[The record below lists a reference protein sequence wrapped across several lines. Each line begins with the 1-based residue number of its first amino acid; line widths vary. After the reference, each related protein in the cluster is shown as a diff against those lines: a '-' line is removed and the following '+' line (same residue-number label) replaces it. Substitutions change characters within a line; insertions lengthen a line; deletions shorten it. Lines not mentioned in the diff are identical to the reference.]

1 MYINITDSKT
11 ANNKGSSRELVHY
24 LEKENRI
31 ENKLEQEHWFNQG
44 GRLFEPYEVRH
55 AIDGNVAKLG
65 KADAK
70 FFLINISPSQ
80 KELKHLADKY
90 GIKDIRKQLKCYT
103 ERLMNE
109 YARNFKREGVNS
121 AKDLLWFGKV
131 ENHRYY
137 SYKDKEVINGKK
149 KRGELKDGNQL
160 HVQVI
165 VSRKD
170 ATNSIKLSP
179 MNNSRGKNAQHSKK
193 LGQFD
198 RVAFKQCGE
207 DLFDRTFDFDR
218 QLKDK
223 MAYANIQ
230 KNGTLPQR
238 KQLDILEKAF
248 ESRPQNDT
256 TLSGLVSEIAENT
269 FPSVTDMF
277 AKTEYHGD
285 SILNLL
291 LSPTIEQEQPDPNKA
306 KKRKRKKHSIDRG
319 LSR

>member
-11 ANNKGSSRELVHY
+11 ANNKGSSGELVHY

-31 ENKLEQEHWFNQG
+31 ENKLEQEYWFNAK
-44 GRLFEPYEVRH
+44 GRRFEPYEVRH

-80 KELKHLADKY
+80 KELKHLTDKY
-90 GIKDIRKQLKCYT
+90 GVTDIRDQLKCYA
-103 ERLMNE
+103 ERLMDE

-121 AKDLLWFGKV
+121 AKDLLWFGKI

-137 SYKDKEVINGKK
+137 GFKDKDVINGEK

-160 HVQVI
+160 HVQII
-165 VSRKD
+165 VSRKNV
-170 ATNSIKLSP
+170 TNSIKLSP
-179 MNNSRGKNAQHSKK
+179 MNNSRGKNEDHSKK
-193 LGQFD
+193 LGQFN

-230 KNGTLPQR
+230 KNGNLEQ
-238 KQLDILEKAF
+238 KMQLDVINNIPDNKPLLNNLVNKIGNGEFPTLDDLISKSNHTNIF
-248 ESRPQNDT
+248 E
-256 TLSGLVSEIAENT
+256 
-269 FPSVTDMF
+269 
-277 AKTEYHGD
+277 
-285 SILNLL
+285 LL
-291 LSPTIEQEQPDPNKA
+291 LAPSFEPEPQGFE
-306 KKRKRKKHSIDRG
+306 KKIKRKKKGNSLDQGIGR
-319 LSR
+319 

>member
-11 ANNKGSSRELVHY
+11 ANNKGSSGELVHY

-31 ENKLEQEHWFNQG
+31 ENKLEQEHWFNHE
-44 GRLFEPYEVRH
+44 GRSFEPYEVRY

-65 KADAK
+65 KVDAK

-90 GIKDIRKQLKCYT
+90 GVTDIREQLKCYA
-103 ERLMNE
+103 ERLMDE

-137 SYKDKEVINGKK
+137 GYKDKEVINGKK

-160 HVQVI
+160 HVQII

-170 ATNSIKLSP
+170 VTNSIKLSP
-179 MNNSRGKNAQHSKK
+179 MNNSRGRNEQHSKK
-193 LGQFD
+193 LGQFN

-207 DLFDRTFDFDR
+207 DLFDRIFDFDR
-218 QLKDK
+218 QLKDR
-223 MAYANIQ
+223 MAYANIK
-230 KNGTLPQR
+230 KNGSLEQR
-238 KQLDILEKAF
+238 MQLDVLLNIPSERLLKSNLANDITNGEFPTLNCMLSKTSHGSLF
-248 ESRPQNDT
+248 E
-256 TLSGLVSEIAENT
+256 
-269 FPSVTDMF
+269 
-277 AKTEYHGD
+277 
-285 SILNLL
+285 LL
-291 LSPTIEQEQPDPNKA
+291 LTPTFEPEQQEPDKN
-306 KKRKRKKHSIDRG
+306 KKRRRKKHSLDQG
-319 LSR
+319 LGR

>member
-11 ANNKGSSRELVHY
+11 ANNKGSSGELVHY

-31 ENKLEQEHWFNQG
+31 ENKLEQEHWFNHD
-44 GRLFEPYEVRH
+44 GRLFEAYEVRH

-65 KADAK
+65 KADSK

-90 GIKDIRKQLKCYT
+90 GVTDIREQLKCYAN
-103 ERLMNE
+103 RLMDE
-109 YARNFKREGVNS
+109 YARNFKRKGVNS

-137 SYKDKEVINGKK
+137 SYKDKEVIKGEK

-160 HVQVI
+160 HVQII

-170 ATNSIKLSP
+170 VTNSIKLSP
-179 MNNSRGKNAQHSKK
+179 MNNSRGRNEQHSKK
-193 LGQFD
+193 LGQFN

-223 MAYANIQ
+223 MAYANIK
-230 KNGTLPQR
+230 KNGSLEQR
-238 KQLDILEKAF
+238 MQLDVLTK
-248 ESRPQNDT
+248 
-256 TLSGLVSEIAENT
+256 VSENVPKWKLIKNNLANEITNGK
-269 FPSVTDMF
+269 FPTLNYMMSKPDH
-277 AKTEYHGD
+277 A
-285 SILNLL
+285 SIFELL
-291 LSPTIEQEQPDPNKA
+291 LAPIFEPEQQDLDKN
-306 KKRKRKKHSIDRG
+306 KKRKRKKHSINQG
-319 LSR
+319 LGR

>member
-11 ANNKGSSRELVHY
+11 ANNKGSSGELVHY

-31 ENKLEQEHWFNQG
+31 DKKLEQEHWFNHQG
-44 GRLFEPYEVRH
+44 RSFEPYEVRH

-65 KADAK
+65 KVDAK

-80 KELKHLADKY
+80 KELKHLGDKY
-90 GIKDIRKQLKCYT
+90 GVTDIREQLKCYA
-103 ERLMNE
+103 ERLMDE
-109 YARNFKREGVNS
+109 YARNFKREGINS

-137 SYKDKEVINGKK
+137 GYKDKEVIIGEK

-170 ATNSIKLSP
+170 VTNSIKLSP
-179 MNNSRGKNAQHSKK
+179 MNNSRGRNEQHSKK
-193 LGQFD
+193 LGQFN

-230 KNGTLPQR
+230 KNGCLEQR
-238 KQLDILEKAF
+238 KQLDVLQKVLHNVPSEKLLKINLANEITNGEFPTLKNMIAKPDYSSLF
-248 ESRPQNDT
+248 E
-256 TLSGLVSEIAENT
+256 
-269 FPSVTDMF
+269 
-277 AKTEYHGD
+277 
-285 SILNLL
+285 LL
-291 LSPTIEQEQPDPNKA
+291 LAPTFEPEHQDLDKN
-306 KKRKRKKHSIDRG
+306 KKRRRKKHSIDQG

>member
-11 ANNKGSSRELVHY
+11 ANNKGSSGELVHY

-31 ENKLEQEHWFNQG
+31 ENKLEQEYWFNHE
-44 GRLFEPYEVRH
+44 GRSFEAYEVRH
-55 AIDGNVAKLG
+55 AIDRNVAKLG

-80 KELKHLADKY
+80 KELKHLAEKY
-90 GIKDIRKQLKCYT
+90 GVMDIKEQLKCYG
-103 ERLMNE
+103 ERLIDE
-109 YARNFKREGVNS
+109 YARNFRREGINLS
-121 AKDLLWFGKV
+121 KDLLWFGKV

-137 SYKDKEVINGKK
+137 GYKDKEVINGER
-149 KRGELKDGNQL
+149 KRGELKDGNHL
-160 HVQVI
+160 HVQII

-179 MNNSRGKNAQHSKK
+179 MNNSRGRNEQHSKK
-193 LGQFD
+193 LGQFN

-230 KNGTLPQR
+230 KNGNLEQR
-238 KQLDILEKAF
+238 MQLDVLNKVLENQPKSKLYENNLANEITNGEFPTLKDMIAKSHYASLF
-248 ESRPQNDT
+248 E
-256 TLSGLVSEIAENT
+256 
-269 FPSVTDMF
+269 
-277 AKTEYHGD
+277 
-285 SILNLL
+285 LL
-291 LSPTIEQEQPDPNKA
+291 LAPTFEPAQQDPNKT
-306 KKRKRKKHSIDRG
+306 KKRKRKKRSIDQG
-319 LSR
+319 LAR

>member
-31 ENKLEQEHWFNQG
+31 ENKLEREHWFNHE
-44 GRLFEPYEVRH
+44 GRTFEPFEVRH

-80 KELKHLADKY
+80 KELKHLEGKY
-90 GIKDIRKQLKCYT
+90 GVLDIRKQLKCYA
-103 ERLMNE
+103 ERLMDE

-121 AKDLLWFGKV
+121 AKDLLWFGKI

-137 SYKDKEVINGKK
+137 GFKDKQVINGEK

-160 HVQVI
+160 HVQII

-170 ATNSIKLSP
+170 VTNSIKLSP
-179 MNNSRGKNAQHSKK
+179 MNNSRGKNEHHSKK
-193 LGQFD
+193 LGQFN
-198 RVAFKQCGE
+198 RVAFKQFGE
-207 DLFDRTFDFDR
+207 DMFDRTFDFHR
-218 QLKDK
+218 QLRDR

-230 KNGTLPQR
+230 KNGSLEQR
-238 KQLDILEKAF
+238 KQLDVLNEILEKHPQGTSYENSLVNEITNGEFSNFIDMISKPDYASIF
-248 ESRPQNDT
+248 E
-256 TLSGLVSEIAENT
+256 
-269 FPSVTDMF
+269 
-277 AKTEYHGD
+277 
-285 SILNLL
+285 LL
-291 LSPTIEQEQPDPNKA
+291 LAPTFEPRSPDVSGK
-306 KKRKRKKHSIDRG
+306 KKRRKIKKIQQTLNR
-319 LSR
+319 

>member
-11 ANNKGSSRELVHY
+11 ANNKGSSGELVHY

-31 ENKLEQEHWFNQG
+31 ENKLEQEHWFNHQG
-44 GRLFEPYEVRH
+44 RSFEPYEVRH

-80 KELKHLADKY
+80 KELKHLAEKY
-90 GIKDIRKQLKCYT
+90 GENDIKEQMKLYA
-103 ERLMNE
+103 ERLMDE

-137 SYKDKEVINGKK
+137 GYKDKEVINGKK

-160 HVQVI
+160 HVQII

-170 ATNSIKLSP
+170 VTNNSKLSP
-179 MNNSRGKNAQHSKK
+179 MNNSRGRNEQHSKK
-193 LGQFD
+193 LGQFN

-207 DLFDRTFDFDR
+207 ELFDRTFDFDR

-230 KNGTLPQR
+230 KNGSLEQR
-238 KQLDILEKAF
+238 MQLDILEKALDKTQSKHYLKSNLANEITNGEFPTLKDMISKPDYSSLF
-248 ESRPQNDT
+248 E
-256 TLSGLVSEIAENT
+256 
-269 FPSVTDMF
+269 
-277 AKTEYHGD
+277 
-285 SILNLL
+285 LL
-291 LSPTIEQEQPDPNKA
+291 LAPTFEAAQQDPDKT
-306 KKRKRKKHSIDRG
+306 KKRRRKKHSIEQG
-319 LSR
+319 LGR

>member
-11 ANNKGSSRELVHY
+11 ANNKESSGELVHY

-31 ENKLEQEHWFNQG
+31 ENKLKKEHWFNHE
-44 GRLFEPYEVRH
+44 GRSFEPYEVRH

-65 KADAK
+65 KVDAK

-90 GIKDIRKQLKCYT
+90 GVTDIREQLKCYA
-103 ERLMNE
+103 EHLMDE

-137 SYKDKEVINGKK
+137 GYKDKEVINGEK

-160 HVQVI
+160 HVQII

-170 ATNSIKLSP
+170 RTNSIKLSP
-179 MNNSRGKNAQHSKK
+179 MNNSRGKNELHSRK
-193 LGQFD
+193 LGQFN
-198 RVAFKQCGE
+198 RVVFKQCGE

-218 QLKDK
+218 QLKDR
-223 MAYANIQ
+223 MAYANIR
-230 KNGTLPQR
+230 KNGNLEQR
-238 KQLDILEKAF
+238 KQLDVVQRVLHNVPYGKLLKSNLANEITNGKFPTLNDMLSKTGNENIF
-248 ESRPQNDT
+248 E
-256 TLSGLVSEIAENT
+256 
-269 FPSVTDMF
+269 
-277 AKTEYHGD
+277 
-285 SILNLL
+285 LL
-291 LSPTIEQEQPDPNKA
+291 LAPTFEPGQQAPDKA
-306 KKRKRKKHSIDRG
+306 KKRKREKHSINQG
-319 LSR
+319 LGR

>member
-11 ANNKGSSRELVHY
+11 AKNKGSSRELVHY

-31 ENKLEQEHWFNQG
+31 ENKLEQERWFNHE
-44 GRLFEPYEVRH
+44 GRSFEGYEVRH

-90 GIKDIRKQLKCYT
+90 GVTDIREQLKCYA
-103 ERLMNE
+103 ERLMDE
-109 YARNFKREGVNS
+109 YARNFKRQGVNS

-137 SYKDKEVINGKK
+137 GFKDKEVINGNK
-149 KRGELKDGNQL
+149 KRGELKEGNQL
-160 HVQVI
+160 HVQIV

-170 ATNSIKLSP
+170 VANSIKLSP
-179 MNNSRGKNAQHSKK
+179 MNNSRGRNEQHSRK
-193 LGQFD
+193 LGQFN

-207 DLFDRTFDFDR
+207 DLFDRTFNFDR
-218 QLKDK
+218 QLRDK

-230 KNGTLPQR
+230 KNGSLEQR
-238 KQLDILEKAF
+238 MQLDVLNNVTGNKLLKNNLVNEITNGEFPTLNDMISKTSYASIF
-248 ESRPQNDT
+248 E
-256 TLSGLVSEIAENT
+256 
-269 FPSVTDMF
+269 
-277 AKTEYHGD
+277 
-285 SILNLL
+285 LL
-291 LSPTIEQEQPDPNKA
+291 LAPTFEPALQDPNKT
-306 KKRKRKKHSIDRG
+306 KKRKRKKRSIDQG
-319 LSR
+319 LVR